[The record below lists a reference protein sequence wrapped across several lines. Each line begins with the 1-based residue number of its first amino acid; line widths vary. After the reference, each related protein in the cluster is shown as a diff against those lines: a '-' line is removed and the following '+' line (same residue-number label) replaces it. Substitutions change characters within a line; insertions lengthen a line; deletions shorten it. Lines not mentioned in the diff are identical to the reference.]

1 MKKNV
6 NILLAIVKANKV
18 LNDPKTRIDYL
29 NNIQDISKIFKSTR
43 QVENVMY

>member
-29 NNIQDISKIFKSTR
+29 NNIQDI
-43 QVENVMY
+43 